1 MNKSGRLKAWTIA
14 TIAALTAGG
23 LVSLPV
29 TPATAAVRADSP
41 FDFPGRGATV
51 PFFEI
56 EAEDTAHSGQVI
68 GPDRIYGRLP
78 SEASGRRAVTLD
90 ASGEYVEFTLTR
102 PANAMSLRYS
112 VPDNASGTGQNTT
125 ASLRINGTHLK
136 DLPLTSKYGWYY
148 GGYPFNNNPG
158 DTNPHHFYDETRT
171 MFGSTLAVGA
181 KVRVQF
187 TGGIPVTVDLAD
199 FEVVGAPIARPAG
212 SLSVDDFGA
221 VKNNTGVDNTAAF
234 QAAVNAGKA
243 QGKEVYIPEGTYNL
257 YDHVVVD
264 GVTLRGAGPW
274 YSVLGGR
281 HPTQRNRAVG
291 VYGKY
296 VQGGGYGGEI
306 RPHEAGGPSRNVT
319 LKDFAIIGEI
329 MERED
334 NDQVNAMGGAMT
346 DSVVDNVWMQHTKV
360 GAWMDGPMNNFT
372 IKNSRILDQTADG
385 VNFHTG
391 VTNSTVTNT
400 FLRNT
405 GDDALAMWP
414 DRLPNV
420 GNKFTFN
427 TVGVTLLANNIVTYG
442 GRDIQITDNVVA
454 DTVSNGGGIHIAN
467 RYPGVNSGQ
476 GTAVAGTH
484 TVARNTL
491 LRAGNNDFNWH
502 FGVGAIW
509 FSGLNEPVNATINVT
524 DTDILDSSYAAIHMI
539 EGTTSTVNFRNV
551 NIDGTGTYMIQAQSG
566 ANMTFNNVRAAHIGA
581 GVAIHNCVGAAFTP
595 VFGTGNTG
603 WSPSST
609 TCTGT
614 WPTPNYIYP
623 GGGGNTGGLS
633 GSPGSLSFAARQ
645 VGSTSPAQAVTIT
658 NGAATAAP
666 IGSVTA
672 TGDYAQTN
680 NCGSSLAA
688 GATCTVNVT
697 FTPTATGTR
706 TGTLTVASSAQ
717 GGPVT
722 VSLTGGGTNG
732 VALTASPG
740 SLSFGARQIGAS
752 GPAQAVTVTNT
763 GTATATL
770 GTVATT
776 GDYAQTKTCG
786 TTLAAGASCTVNVT
800 FTPTASGTRTGTLT
814 VASNDPNSP
823 LTVGLTG
830 SGIGSTTN
838 LALGATMTA
847 SSSSS
852 GFPPS
857 NTNDDNTATYWESIA
872 NAFPQWLQADL
883 GSPQSI
889 GSIVLKLPPPAAW
902 ATRTQTLSVQT
913 STNGTTWTVV
923 KPSAGYTFNPATGNS
938 VTIPLPSTT
947 ARYVR
952 VNFTANTGWPAA
964 QVAEFQIF
972 PGGGNPTPTVSLAAS
987 PVSLTFPARTV
998 GSTSPAQAVTVTNTG
1013 TGSATLGTVATT
1025 GDYAQ
1030 TKTCGT
1036 TLAAGAS
1043 CTVNVTFTPTA
1054 TGTRTGTL
1062 SVASNDPNGPLT
1074 VSLTGTGGS
1083 APVTN
1088 LAQGRPTTETS
1099 HAQVYGSGNTV
1110 DGNANTYWESN
1121 SNAFP
1126 QSVTVDLGSTQS
1138 VGRVVLKLPP
1148 AAAWATRTQAVTVL
1162 GSTDGTTFTNVVGS
1176 ATYTFNPATGNTAT
1190 ITFPATSRRHL
1201 RLTFTAN
1208 SGWPAG
1214 QLSEFEV
1221 YAS

>member
-14 TIAALTAGG
+14 TVVALAAGG
-23 LVSLPV
+23 PAFVPA
-29 TPATAAVRADSP
+29 TPASAATRADSP

-51 PFFEI
+51 PFAEI
-56 EAEDTAHSGQVI
+56 EAEDAVTSGQVI
-68 GPDRIYGRLP
+68 GPDRIYGHLP
-78 SEASGRRAVTLD
+78 SEASGRRAVTL
-90 ASGEYVEFTLTR
+90 SGAGQYVEFTLTR

-112 VPDNASGTGQNTT
+112 VPDNAAGTGQNTT
-125 ASLRINGTHLK
+125 ADLRVNGTHLK
-136 DLPLTSKYGWYY
+136 DLALTSRYGWYY

-171 MFGSTLAVGA
+171 MFGSTLAAGA
-181 KVRVQF
+181 KVRVQSN
-187 TGGIPVTVDLAD
+187 GGIPITVDLAD
-199 FEVVGAPIARPAG
+199 FEVVPGQIARPAG

-221 VKNNTGVDNTAAF
+221 VRNGTTDSTAAF

-243 QGKEVYIPEGTYNL
+243 QGKVVYIPEGTYTL
-257 YDHVVVD
+257 WDHVVVD
-264 GVTLRGAGPW
+264 GVTLAGAGPW
-274 YSVLGGR
+274 YSVLTGR
-281 HPTQRNRAVG
+281 HPTQRNRGVG

-306 RPHEAGGPSRNVT
+306 RPQEAGGPSRNVT

-329 MERED
+329 TERED

-360 GAWMDGPMNNFT
+360 GAWMDGPMDNFT

-400 FLRNT
+400 FVRNT
-405 GDDALAMWP
+405 GDDGLAMWP
-414 DRLPNV
+414 ERVPNV
-420 GNKFTFN
+420 NNSFTRN
-427 TVGVTLLANNIVTYG
+427 TVILPILANNIVTYG
-442 GRDIQITDNVVA
+442 GRDIKITDNVVS
-454 DTVSNGGGIHIAN
+454 DTISNGGGIHIAN

-476 GTAVAGTH
+476 GTAVAGTI
-484 TVARNTL
+484 TAARNTL
-491 LRAGNNDFNWH
+491 LRAGNNDYNWH

-524 DTDILDSSYAAIHMI
+524 DTDILDSSYAAIHFI
-539 EGTTSTVNFRNV
+539 EGSTKTVNFNNV

-566 ANMTFNNVRAAHIGA
+566 ATTTFTNVKANHIGA
-581 GVAIHNCVGAAFTP
+581 GVAIHNCVGTSFTP
-595 VFGTGNTG
+595 TVGTGNTG
-603 WSPSST
+603 WSPTST

-614 WPTPNYIYP
+614 WPDPNYIYP
-623 GGGGNTGGLS
+623 GGGGTTGGLS
-633 GSPGSLSFAARQ
+633 GSPGLVSFEARQ
-645 VGSTSPAQAVTIT
+645 VGTTSPAQAVTIS
-658 NGAATAAP
+658 NGATTAAP
-666 IGSVTA
+666 ISSVSVS
-672 TGDYAQTN
+672 GDYAQTN
-680 NCGSSLAA
+680 TCGSSLAA
-688 GATCTVNVT
+688 GASCTVNVT
-697 FTPTATGTR
+697 FKPTATGTR
-706 TGTLTVASSAQ
+706 TGTLTVASSAP

-722 VSLTGGGTNG
+722 VSLTGSGTNG
-732 VALTASPG
+732 VALTASPA
-740 SLSFGARQIGAS
+740 SLSFGSRQS
-752 GPAQAVTVTNT
+752 GSTSPAQAVTVTNS
-763 GTATATL
+763 GTAPATL
-770 GTVATT
+770 SGVTTT
-776 GDYAQTKTCG
+776 GDYAQTNTCG
-786 TTLAAGASCTVNVT
+786 ATLAAGASCTVNVT
-800 FTPTASGTRTGTLT
+800 FTPTASGSRPGTVK
-814 VASNDPNSP
+814 VASNDVNSP
-823 LTVGLTG
+823 LTVNLSG
-830 SGIGSTTN
+830 SGITSTTN

-847 SSSSS
+847 SSSNG
-852 GFPPS
+852 GFPPG
-857 NTNDDNTATYWESIA
+857 NANDDNTATYWESNS

-883 GSPQSI
+883 GTAQSI
-889 GSIVLKLPPPAAW
+889 GSVTLKLPPPAAW
-902 ATRTQTLSVQT
+902 ATRTQTLSVQG
-913 STNGTTWTVV
+913 STDGTTWTTL
-923 KPSAGYTFNPATGNS
+923 KPSATYTFNPATGNT
-938 VTIPLPSTT
+938 VTIPLTT
-947 ARYVR
+947 SSARQVR
-952 VNFTANTGWPAA
+952 LNFTANSGWPAA

-972 PGGGNPTPTVSLAAS
+972 PGGGGPAPTVSLAAS
-987 PVSLTFPARTV
+987 PADLTFAARTV
-998 GSTSPAQAVTVTNTG
+998 GSTSPAQAVTVTNNG
-1013 TGSATLGTVATT
+1013 TGQATLGTVATT

-1030 TKTCGT
+1030 TKTCGA

-1074 VSLTGTGGS
+1074 VALTGTGGT
-1083 APVTN
+1083 APATN

-1099 HAQVYGSGNTV
+1099 HSQVYGSGNAV
-1110 DGNANTYWESN
+1110 DGNASTYWESAN
-1121 SNAFP
+1121 NAFP
-1126 QSVTVDLGSTQS
+1126 QSITVDLGSAVT

-1148 AAAWATRTQAVTVL
+1148 ATDWATRTQTLTVL